1 MGTLTYGSGRSVLQ
15 IDDRLLVHLRLVI
28 LSKLR
33 RAESFAFT
41 WDSGQGAESSVI
53 TVWMHPAIDLEFGF
67 AGPVEMEINRQ
78 WADHLMQSANS
89 VRGLI
94 AVPEHEATTRADDE
108 LSASALAR

>member
-33 RAESFAFT
+33 RGESFAFN
-41 WDSGQGAESSVI
+41 WDHGTGGEVLNV
-53 TVWMHPAIDLEFGF
+53 TVWIHPSIDLEFAFGS
-67 AGPVEMEINRQ
+67 EMDGEINRQ

-94 AVPEHEATTRADDE
+94 VVPEHVATARAEDE
-108 LSASALAR
+108 LGASALAP